1 MQVSEEEQEG
11 ASIFSNRGL
20 SARLLHSPGGS
31 CYPHH
36 NHRRQK
42 HEMFLVLLTLT
53 NKKKRKE
60 NQRQWF
66 KEKGKNA
73 CAFFLH
79 QKGAVVNKKHHTV
92 FASQSISC

>member
-1 MQVSEEEQEG
+1 
-11 ASIFSNRGL
+11 
-20 SARLLHSPGGS
+20 
-31 CYPHH
+31 
-36 NHRRQK
+36 
-42 HEMFLVLLTLT
+42 MFLVLLTLT

-79 QKGAVVNKKHHTV
+79 QQGAVVNKKHHTV